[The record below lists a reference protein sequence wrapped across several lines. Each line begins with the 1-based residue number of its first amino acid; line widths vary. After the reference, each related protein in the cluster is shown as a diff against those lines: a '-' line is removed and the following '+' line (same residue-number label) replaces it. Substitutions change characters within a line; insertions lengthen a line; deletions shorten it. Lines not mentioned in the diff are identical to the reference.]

1 MVLKMKKILLIEDE
15 DVMCEAIEYSLSREG
30 FEVKRASTGIEGL
43 RMFMA
48 DPPDLVLLDL
58 MLPELDGLE
67 VCREIRKKSSVP
79 ILIITAKDSE
89 VDEIVG
95 LEIGAD
101 DYVRKPF
108 NMRAL
113 IARIKA
119 LLRRGEKQVKD
130 TNAPLIMGEIELYP
144 ERQELKVR
152 GERVSLTP
160 MEYKVVEYLMRNPG
174 KTISREVLLNHVW
187 GGSFFGVPKTLDVHI
202 RHLREKMERDASKPE
217 YIKTVRGFGYRFEP
231 PQR

>member
-1 MVLKMKKILLIEDE
+1 MKKILLIEDE

-30 FEVKRASTGIEGL
+30 FEVRRASNGIEGL
-43 RMFMA
+43 QMFRS

-58 MLPELDGLE
+58 MLPELDGFE
-67 VCREIRKKSSVP
+67 VCREIRKESAVP
-79 ILIITAKDSE
+79 ILMITAKDSE

-119 LLRRGEKQVKD
+119 LLRRGEREVKD
-130 TNAPLIMGEIELYP
+130 TEAPVVAGEIELNP
-144 ERQELKVR
+144 DRQELNVR
-152 GERVSLTP
+152 GRRVTLTP
-160 MEYKVVEYLMRNPG
+160 MEYKVIEYLMRNAG
-174 KTISREVLLNHVW
+174 KTVSREVLLNHMW

-202 RHLREKMERDASKPE
+202 RHLREKIERDASNPE
-217 YIKTVRGFGYRFEP
+217 YLKTVRGFGYRFEP